1 MKTAVEQLFSDLL
14 SGKITDV
21 LINQDKY
28 IQLEKQQIVDAY
40 LNAVQHECDG
50 LDNIETA
57 SIKEDAEN
65 YYTETYK

>member
-65 YYTETYK
+65 NYTETYK